1 MFNESI
7 FPKLL
12 FFYSCSDWIPLRNTH
27 SMTVP
32 YLLGFSFLFFLFNCA
47 KKKKNAGKCVS
58 MGSTVPRKVINY
70 VKQIT
75 YYQQIEIN
83 RIEQMCWR
91 QYSDAYSAANLSFL
105 LKRIIWYYP
114 TLYYFYYL
122 FTNANLLITFL
133 KQTTRTTVLLL
144 LIYITTVLIGIDKLV
159 LTHAK
164 EGNPK

>member
-1 MFNESI
+1 MI
-7 FPKLL
+7 FYP
-12 FFYSCSDWIPLRNTH
+12 CCDWIPLRNTH
-27 SMTVP
+27 SVTVP
-32 YLLGFSFLFFLFNCA
+32 YLLGFSFLFFLFSCA
-47 KKKKNAGKCVS
+47 KKKCWQMCFDGQCRPAESDKLCEAN
-58 MGSTVPRKVINY
+58 
-70 VKQIT
+70 

-114 TLYYFYYL
+114 TLYYFYYV

-159 LTHAK
+159 HTHAK
-164 EGNPK
+164 EGNPKL